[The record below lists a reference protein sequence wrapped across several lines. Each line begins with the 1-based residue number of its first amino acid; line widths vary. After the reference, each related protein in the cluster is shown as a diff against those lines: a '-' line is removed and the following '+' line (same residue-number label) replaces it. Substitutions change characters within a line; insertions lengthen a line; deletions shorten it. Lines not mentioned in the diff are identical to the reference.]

1 MISWYLIIPIKV
13 LLLSVYEKTKFL
25 AYNLSCLKF
34 FKRNAKIYV
43 SLPTKTTKTKNTYNL
58 DYPP

>member
-34 FKRNAKIYV
+34 FKRNAKI
-43 SLPTKTTKTKNTYNL
+43 
-58 DYPP
+58 